1 MNVKLLGMYG
11 IDLLHYSSDPEKAI
25 VHIMTYG
32 TPTLIMEPGE
42 LADFA
47 QGHKLLTNS
56 NAEIVI
62 LSKGDTYLAPEG
74 DYFHIF
80 LPVTVRTS
88 MVREGNSFRSIRLLE
103 SGNILPWDID
113 LSQPWD
119 VNTGDYHMSFDITDS
134 H

>member
-1 MNVKLLGMYG
+1 MDVKLLGMSG
-11 IDLLHYSSDPEKAI
+11 TDLLHYSSEPEKALI
-25 VHIMTYG
+25 HIMTYG

-62 LSKGDTYLAPEG
+62 LNDGDSYLAPEG

-80 LPVTVRTS
+80 LPVKVRTS
-88 MVREGNSFRSIRLLE
+88 MVREGNSFRSIRILE
-103 SGNILPWDID
+103 PGKMLPWDI
-113 LSQPWD
+113 SMPPHWD
-119 VNTGDYHMSFDITDS
+119 VITKG
-134 H
+134 